1 MTNDD
6 LTQPLNTMVLLN
18 ALPCMSYITLPPQT
32 PGPTLLEKQH
42 TSISFFLSFFLYLF
56 SYSQFC
62 DVAKSGDHLQEDF
75 SFTKV
80 VIIHNK
86 KI

>member
-6 LTQPLNTMVLLN
+6 LKQPLNTMVLLN
-18 ALPCMSYITLPPQT
+18 ALPCMSYITLPSQT

-42 TSISFFLSFFLYLF
+42 TSVSLFIYLF

-62 DVAKSGDHLQEDF
+62 DVAKSGDHLQEEF
-75 SFTKV
+75 HSPKW
-80 VIIHNK
+80 
-86 KI
+86 